1 MNSTF
6 HYCLLQRPGDTD
18 DGTKPEMRRIVNSAL
33 YSDTDE
39 DAGSVTDVRVCAYSD
54 HIYQYHIVFISLH
67 YIKHLIRRLLFPL
80 IMLFEIKN
88 CN

>member
-6 HYCLLQRPGDTD
+6 YYCLLQRPGDTD

-39 DAGSVTDVRVCAYSD
+39 DAGSVTDVRVCAYFHHAIISTS
-54 HIYQYHIVFISLH
+54 IILYSLAFIISN
-67 YIKHLIRRLLFPL
+67 I
-80 IMLFEIKN
+80 
-88 CN
+88 